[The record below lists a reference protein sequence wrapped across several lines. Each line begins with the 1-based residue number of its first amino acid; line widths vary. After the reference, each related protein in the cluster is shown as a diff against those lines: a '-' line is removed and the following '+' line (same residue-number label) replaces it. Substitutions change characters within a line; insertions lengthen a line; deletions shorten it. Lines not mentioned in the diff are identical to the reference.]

1 MDIAQAKRRENI
13 AEYILYLWQ
22 LEDLLRALQFSPEAI
37 FSTLIAPRKDIA
49 DEQKHVF
56 LLWYMDIANLLH
68 QEGKDEKGHLE
79 HTLHLIGDLH
89 DLHLQLMKLPVGE
102 HYRRTYARLE
112 PELPRLR
119 AVLGNPGMNDTE
131 LCFRALYAA
140 MLYRIKGEGEK
151 SAVADTLE
159 FISPVIAELADMHG
173 KVERGEV
180 DLFKPAV
187 GKYRPTFPRLPYVAM
202 ATYGDRETSTGTDL
216 KKGCLFRHPFISSG
230 EKPPS
235 PTHTER
241 LFDLQPHDV
250 IVHVIAVADREI
262 AFAELAHAHLLVKTH
277 CTVAAVY
284 VQLHPAGRGMHRT
297 NIFHSMAEQEFPDA
311 ETLKTGQHVDFLQME
326 QLFGLLLH
334 RKVPARFAVGRGDE
348 PRNPGAHLTPQ
359 DFGRIHPLHHVIHL
373 RRGDNF
379 AVSRRKHLVGQ
390 TADQSAVG
398 LHSSSDSKHL
408 QRFYGLRRPQFPA
421 ERPRN
426 EFPASGRRPAVKIN
440 KKSRLC
446 VGFHSFLTGN

>member
-102 HYRRTYARLE
+102 HYRRTYAPLE
-112 PELPRLR
+112 PDLPRLR

-180 DLFKPAV
+180 DLFKTAE
-187 GKYRPTFPRLPYVAM
+187 GK
-202 ATYGDRETSTGTDL
+202 
-216 KKGCLFRHPFISSG
+216 
-230 EKPPS
+230 
-235 PTHTER
+235 
-241 LFDLQPHDV
+241 
-250 IVHVIAVADREI
+250 
-262 AFAELAHAHLLVKTH
+262 
-277 CTVAAVY
+277 
-284 VQLHPAGRGMHRT
+284 
-297 NIFHSMAEQEFPDA
+297 
-311 ETLKTGQHVDFLQME
+311 
-326 QLFGLLLH
+326 
-334 RKVPARFAVGRGDE
+334 
-348 PRNPGAHLTPQ
+348 
-359 DFGRIHPLHHVIHL
+359 
-373 RRGDNF
+373 
-379 AVSRRKHLVGQ
+379 
-390 TADQSAVG
+390 
-398 LHSSSDSKHL
+398 
-408 QRFYGLRRPQFPA
+408 
-421 ERPRN
+421 
-426 EFPASGRRPAVKIN
+426 
-440 KKSRLC
+440 
-446 VGFHSFLTGN
+446 